1 MRTLNLGIL
10 AHVDAG
16 KTSLTERLLHSAG
29 VIDEM
34 GSVDAGSSHTDF
46 LDLERR
52 RGITIKAAVVSFVV
66 GDVTINLLDT
76 PGHPDFIAEVE
87 RALSVL
93 DGAVLVISAVEG
105 VQAQT
110 RVLMRTLQRLRI
122 PTLLFAN
129 KIDRVGAQERTLL
142 PAIADRLTPA
152 LVAMGTTR
160 DLGTR
165 AADFVPLRPTELDF
179 TPLADHDHRVLAALA
194 GETAPSYEWLCR
206 ALVAQTSQAMVH
218 PVFFGSAITGAGVDA
233 LTDGIIELLP
243 TIGGDAD
250 GPLAGTV
257 FKIDRGRAGERI
269 AYLRLFSGALRVRDR
284 VGEHTVTGIE
294 VFDRGATVR
303 RSCAISGEIAKV
315 WGLDEVRIGDTI
327 GERRGHGAE
336 HHFAPPTLETVV
348 VPDPDH
354 RRPLHI
360 ALSQLAEQDPLI
372 GLRVDEDRQEL
383 HLSLYGEVQKEV
395 IQATLAD
402 DFGLDVEFRDTRPI
416 CIERPAGTGTA
427 IETMPHGRSAQRP
440 FLAGVGLRV
449 DPAPVRSGVAFRYE
463 IELGSLPAAFMKA
476 IAETVPQA
484 LRQGLHGWEVT
495 DCVVTLT
502 HSQYAPRQSHSH
514 QGFSK
519 AMSSIG
525 SDFRLL
531 TPLVLMAALGR
542 AGTAVCEPIHRYQLE
557 IPADTLPVMVPTLA
571 RLEAPPLE
579 QTANG
584 SALVL
589 GGQIRAGLVH
599 ALQTHVRE
607 LTRGE
612 GVLEAA
618 FDSYQPVRGA
628 PPTRPRTDNNP
639 LNRKEYLLNVL
650 GAV

>member
-1 MRTLNLGIL
+1 
-10 AHVDAG
+10 
-16 KTSLTERLLHSAG
+16 
-29 VIDEM
+29 
-34 GSVDAGSSHTDF
+34 
-46 LDLERR
+46 
-52 RGITIKAAVVSFVV
+52 
-66 GDVTINLLDT
+66 
-76 PGHPDFIAEVE
+76 
-87 RALSVL
+87 
-93 DGAVLVISAVEG
+93 
-105 VQAQT
+105 
-110 RVLMRTLQRLRI
+110 
-122 PTLLFAN
+122 
-129 KIDRVGAQERTLL
+129 
-142 PAIADRLTPA
+142 
-152 LVAMGTTR
+152 
-160 DLGTR
+160 
-165 AADFVPLRPTELDF
+165 
-179 TPLADHDHRVLAALA
+179 
-194 GETAPSYEWLCR
+194 
-206 ALVAQTSQAMVH
+206 
-218 PVFFGSAITGAGVDA
+218 
-233 LTDGIIELLP
+233 
-243 TIGGDAD
+243 
-250 GPLAGTV
+250 
-257 FKIDRGRAGERI
+257 
-269 AYLRLFSGALRVRDR
+269 
-284 VGEHTVTGIE
+284 
-294 VFDRGATVR
+294 
-303 RSCAISGEIAKV
+303 
-315 WGLDEVRIGDTI
+315 
-327 GERRGHGAE
+327 
-336 HHFAPPTLETVV
+336 
-348 VPDPDH
+348 
-354 RRPLHI
+354 
-360 ALSQLAEQDPLI
+360 
-372 GLRVDEDRQEL
+372 
-383 HLSLYGEVQKEV
+383 
-395 IQATLAD
+395 
-402 DFGLDVEFRDTRPI
+402 
-416 CIERPAGTGTA
+416 
-427 IETMPHGRSAQRP
+427 MPHGRSAQRP
-440 FLAGVGLRV
+440 FLAGVGPRV

-463 IELGSLPAAFMKA
+463 IELGSLLAAFMKA

-557 IPADTLPVMVPTLA
+557 MPADTLPVMVPTLA